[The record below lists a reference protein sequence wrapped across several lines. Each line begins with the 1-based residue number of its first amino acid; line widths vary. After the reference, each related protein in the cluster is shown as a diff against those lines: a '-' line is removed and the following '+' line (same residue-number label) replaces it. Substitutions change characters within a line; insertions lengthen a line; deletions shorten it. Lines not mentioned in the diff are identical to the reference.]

1 MNIVTTKER
10 ILQYIDYKGIS
21 ISEFLRNTAIKRGF
35 LDADKLNSAVSDIFV
50 AKIIAT
56 YSDLN
61 LEWLITGEGQMLKEN
76 NGQADDLI
84 AEPTVSFRKTAD
96 PIKDFQKIPLFNS
109 MATMGLLP
117 KSNGDFDDEF
127 IVDYLS
133 VPNLPSV
140 DGALYATGDSMY
152 PLLKAGDIVA
162 FKKVDVDINNIFF
175 GEIYILSIY
184 IDDHSTYK
192 TIKFLQKSEK
202 GEAYVRLVSQNQH
215 HQDKDIPLNKIA
227 AMALVRASI
236 RIHN

>member
-1 MNIVTTKER
+1 MNIVTTKDR
-10 ILQYIDYKGIS
+10 IIQYINYKGIS
-21 ISEFLRNTAIKRGF
+21 VSEFLRTTDIKRGF
-35 LDADKLNSAVSDIFV
+35 LDSDKLNSAVSDVFV
-50 AKIIAT
+50 AKIIAKYT
-56 YSDLN
+56 DMN
-61 LEWLITGEGQMLKEN
+61 LEWLITGEGNMLKS
-76 NGQADDLI
+76 
-84 AEPTVSFRKTAD
+84 EPNQVGDFITAPTISFRKTVD
-96 PIKDFQKIPLFNS
+96 PIKDVQKIPLFNS

-140 DGALYATGDSMY
+140 DGAIYATGDSMY

-184 IDDHSTYK
+184 IDTHSTYK

-202 GEAYVRLVSQNQH
+202 GEDHVRLVSQNQH

>member
-10 ILQYIDYKGIS
+10 ILQYIEYKGIS
-21 ISEFLRNTAIKRGF
+21 ISEFLRNTDIKRGF
-35 LDADKLNSAVSDIFV
+35 LDADKLNSAVSDVFV
-50 AKIIAT
+50 AKIIAN
-56 YSDLN
+56 YGDLN
-61 LEWLITGEGQMLKEN
+61 LEWLITGEGQMLKEDSN
-76 NGQADDLI
+76 PADHLI
-84 AEPTVSFRKTAD
+84 AEPTLSFRKTAD
-96 PIKDFQKIPLFNS
+96 PIKEFQKVPLFNS

-117 KSNGDFDDEF
+117 KSNGDFDDER

-184 IDDHSTYK
+184 IDDQSTYK

-202 GEAYVRLVSQNQH
+202 GEDYVRLVSQNQH
-215 HQDKDIPLNKIA
+215 HQDKDIPLHKIA